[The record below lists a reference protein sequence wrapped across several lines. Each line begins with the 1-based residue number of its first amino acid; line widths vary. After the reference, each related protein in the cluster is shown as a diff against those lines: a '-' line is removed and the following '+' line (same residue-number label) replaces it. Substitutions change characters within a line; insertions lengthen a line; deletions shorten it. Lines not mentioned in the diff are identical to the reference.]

1 MDGSKNEEFRDER
14 ILRAVFNQKENEEGN
29 LIDIDKDSGLKQMK
43 YTIDSVDT
51 VYDRHK
57 LINVR
62 F

>member
-1 MDGSKNEEFRDER
+1 M
-14 ILRAVFNQKENEEGN
+14 QKD

-43 YTIDSVDT
+43 YPIDSIDT